1 VNVSTPATAAARPSV
16 TPGRIRIKEYE
27 SIYIL
32 RSDVDAETAERI
44 QSRVGDAIERE
55 QGKIVKVEAWGRRRL
70 AYPIGK
76 QRRGVYVYVKYVGG
90 GGLVAEI
97 ERNLKLQDAV
107 MKFMTVQTS
116 DEVDLAALKIDP
128 EEAKLGK
135 FELPPETE
143 PEESREKQLGLVD
156 LGPDAPRSMH
166 RREEGEEYGDEER
179 EEEGGA
185 GSERE
190 GGGGGAG
197 GGGASGGGASGGGGA
212 AGGGAGGGETTE
224 GGSGEER

>member
-16 TPGRIRIKEYE
+16 TAGRIRIKEYE

-55 QGKIVKVEAWGRRRL
+55 QGKIVKVESWGRRRL

-90 GGLVAEI
+90 GGLVAEV

-116 DEVDLAALKIDP
+116 DEVDLDALKIDP
-128 EEAKLGK
+128 EETKLGK
-135 FELPPETE
+135 FELPAETE
-143 PEESREKQLGLVD
+143 PEESREKQLGLID

-166 RREEGEEYGDEER
+166 RRDEGEEFGDEER
-179 EEEGGA
+179 EEEGARG
-185 GSERE
+185 ERE
-190 GGGGGAG
+190 GE
-197 GGGASGGGASGGGGA
+197 GA
-212 AGGGAGGGETTE
+212 AGAGGGEGGTE

>member
-1 VNVSTPATAAARPSV
+1 MNVSSPATTAARPSV
-16 TPGRIRIKEYE
+16 TPGRVRIKEYE
-27 SIYIL
+27 TIYIL

-55 QGKIVKVEAWGRRRL
+55 QGKAVKVEAWGRRRL

-90 GGLVAEI
+90 GGLVAEV

-107 MKFMTVQTS
+107 MKFMTVQTN
-116 DEVDLAALKIDP
+116 DEVDLAALQIDP

-135 FELPPETE
+135 FELAPETE

-166 RREEGEEYGDEER
+166 RRDEGDEFGEEERGEDE
-179 EEEGGA
+179 GA
-185 GSERE
+185 RSDRE
-190 GGGGGAG
+190 GGPGSGAG
-197 GGGASGGGASGGGGA
+197 GGSSEGAEG
-212 AGGGAGGGETTE
+212 
-224 GGSGEER
+224 GGSGEEK

>member
-1 VNVSTPATAAARPSV
+1 MNVSTPATAAARPSV

-27 SIYIL
+27 TIYIL

-44 QSRVGDAIERE
+44 QARVGDAIERE
-55 QGKIVKVEAWGRRRL
+55 QGKTVKVEAWGRRRL

-90 GGLVAEI
+90 GGLVAEV

-116 DEVDLAALKIDP
+116 DEVDLAALQIDP

-166 RREEGEEYGDEER
+166 RRDEGDEYADEER
-179 EEEGGA
+179 EREGEEGS

-190 GGGGGAG
+190 GREGGTGGAG
-197 GGGASGGGASGGGGA
+197 GTGGTGGAGGT
-212 AGGGAGGGETTE
+212 GGGETTE

>member
-1 VNVSTPATAAARPSV
+1 MNVSTPATAAARPSV

-27 SIYIL
+27 TIYIL

-44 QSRVGDAIERE
+44 QQRAGDAIERE
-55 QGKIVKVEAWGRRRL
+55 QGKVVKVESWGRRRL

-90 GGLVAEI
+90 GGLVAEV

-107 MKFMTVQTS
+107 MKFMTVQTN
-116 DEVDLAALKIDP
+116 DEVDLAALQIDP

-166 RREEGEEYGDEER
+166 RRDEGEEFGDEER
-179 EEEGGA
+179 EEEGTR
-185 GSERE
+185 SDRDRE
-190 GGGGGAG
+190 GGEGAEGAG
-197 GGGASGGGASGGGGA
+197 GSGGGGVSGTGSA
-212 AGGGAGGGETTE
+212 
-224 GGSGEER
+224 GSGEEK

>member
-1 VNVSTPATAAARPSV
+1 VNVSTTATAAARPSLAS
-16 TPGRIRIKEYE
+16 GRIRIKEYE
-27 SIYIL
+27 TIYIL

-76 QRRGVYVYVKYVGG
+76 QRRGVYIYVKYVGG
-90 GGLVAEI
+90 GGLVAEV

-107 MKFMTVQTS
+107 MKFMTVQSS
-116 DEVDLAALKIDP
+116 DEVDLAALKIDA
-128 EEAKLGK
+128 EETKLGK
-135 FELPPETE
+135 FELPAETE

-166 RREEGEEYGDEER
+166 RREEGEEFGEEER
-179 EEEGGA
+179 GEEEG
-185 GSERE
+185 SR
-190 GGGGGAG
+190 
-197 GGGASGGGASGGGGA
+197 
-212 AGGGAGGGETTE
+212 GGGEGE
-224 GGSGEER
+224 GGESSEGGTGEER

>member
-1 VNVSTPATAAARPSV
+1 MNVSTPANAAARPSV

-27 SIYIL
+27 TIYVL

-55 QGKIVKVEAWGRRRL
+55 QGKTVKVEAWGRRRL

-90 GGLVAEI
+90 GGMVAEV

-107 MKFMTVQTS
+107 MKFMTVQTN

-156 LGPDAPRSMH
+156 LGPDAPRGMS
-166 RREEGEEYGDEER
+166 RRDEGDEYADEGGDRDEEGARSDR
-179 EEEGGA
+179 EAGA
-185 GSERE
+185 PG
-190 GGGGGAG
+190 
-197 GGGASGGGASGGGGA
+197 
-212 AGGGAGGGETTE
+212 AGGGAGEGGGAE
-224 GGSGEER
+224 GGSGEEK